1 MAKLQKVGTP
11 LGEYVKGSLYRGIIT
26 GLNEAFVIDKIT
38 RDRLIS
44 EHRSSEEVIKP
55 FLRGRDVKRWRID
68 FAEQYLIKIESSEN
82 KSHPWSDKSKIEA
95 EAIFAQTYPA
105 IYARFQQFRD
115 KLIKRDDQGRFF
127 WELRSCKYWQ
137 EFEQPKIIYPNICK
151 RNEFTFENSG
161 YYTNQ
166 KAFII
171 SCNDLTLLAILNS
184 NVLMF
189 LFEKILAKLQ
199 GNFYEPSSIFIKYFP
214 IASATETQKQA
225 IKYLVKQ
232 CLEAK
237 GKEVKELEKEIDKI
251 VYELYGL
258 SEEEIRIIEGEIK

>member
-1 MAKLQKVGTP
+1 
-11 LGEYVKGSLYRGIIT
+11 
-26 GLNEAFVIDKIT
+26 
-38 RDRLIS
+38 
-44 EHRSSEEVIKP
+44 
-55 FLRGRDVKRWRID
+55 
-68 FAEQYLIKIESSEN
+68 
-82 KSHPWSDKSKIEA
+82 
-95 EAIFAQTYPA
+95 
-105 IYARFQQFRD
+105 
-115 KLIKRDDQGRFF
+115 
-127 WELRSCKYWQ
+127 LRSCKYWQ

-151 RNEFTFENSG
+151 RNEFTFDNSG

-171 SCNDLTLLAILNS
+171 SCNDLILLAILNS

-199 GNFYEPSSIFIKYFP
+199 GNFYEPSSIFIKDFP
-214 IASATETQKQA
+214 IANATETQKQA
-225 IKYLVKQ
+225 IESLVKQ

-237 GKEVKELEKEIDKI
+237 GKEVKELETKINQI